1 MEITK
6 EQIGKLKGTYEAN
19 KEDLRELEKCIRE
32 YGVTGDGCSDAT
44 ESFEQ
49 GYNNALE
56 YVFGVL
62 GIELC

>member
-6 EQIGKLKGTYEAN
+6 EQIEKLKSTYEGN
-19 KEDLRELEKCIRE
+19 KEELKQLEEEIAR
-32 YGVTGDGCSDAT
+32 YDITDSGISDVT

-56 YVFGVL
+56 YVFRVL
-62 GIELC
+62 GIN